1 MKKKVLSF
9 ALALCLTLE
18 TVPAEAAF
26 AATSKEEDNIEKQ
39 EEEGVEIQ
47 EREETQRNEEEERG
61 QETEPEESTETTVP
75 SESSGKED
83 SAETEEVSE
92 KVDDVEISAGEED
105 QKTIS
110 MSEEKDNVAIPD
122 SMDKNESAE
131 NVNTEMTEAV
141 ENEKRQ
147 EAEISVL
154 EIAEDYG
161 DLSEYDIYLANQLVN
176 FGRYDFMTQEYTDAC
191 GIYVR
196 SGKENGLSAKIAA
209 WRALT
214 FDGASELGYAQA
226 EVGYYEAILF
236 DLVYDEEGGG
246 IENTV
251 YDNIMDASEAV
262 KASNWKK
269 ICEGGE
275 EALMNMPVSEDN
287 LGAVYSAVQKCDSV
301 QVILDKIGNVTDI
314 LGYIDSGKEFL
325 DKLSELSVLLSVSEE
340 TQDIIT
346 DIAKSYDKIDA
357 MNAALDEYALL
368 FTDLMDE
375 ATIISYLAG
384 KTTLE
389 ELSKE
394 WAGGLWKS
402 VIRNMNS
409 VGLAVEV
416 GQTVGKMASNFLV
429 STDSIIE
436 NFYSMEAMTNFTKLL
451 TTQVRAYGERF
462 KSDPSVENARKFN
475 AAFELLYKAHVINL
489 DYAEKFLTQVNTE
502 GFINWLFQGAK
513 NENYLANLRSIGNM
527 KKDFNT
533 YMDHMKADSLL
544 LYQEAF
550 PDSIDTGLQ
559 EVVVEKPVSDEQLAA
574 IVEEIETISEMISD
588 ITFTEDKTFNAD
600 TEHYGNITLKNGTL
614 DLNGYNM
621 TIYGDLYIEGG
632 FLGLDGGDLT
642 VNGNIYHNG
651 GTLNLENGKVS
662 AQGDYYH
669 QGGTLILGT
678 GTAEVGG
685 SYYMGE
691 KKSDGSISTWYGE
704 VQMSNEEDLLKVSGD
719 FYMYCY
725 RGDYIQWTAGTTEI
739 GGNLYKYHNNTNG
752 GDTGIS
758 GSHKTV
764 FTGTEDQVIS
774 SSGEKQLNLAHIEIQ
789 NAVDRKVTLVGDI
802 GISGSLTGDSETVT
816 ITAQDAV
823 LSGNGFS
830 DQNLVVDSDLTYDG
844 GTWQLNGKSLKVN
857 GDVYQKGGIL
867 NLGKGS
873 LEVAGSYNHQGGT
886 LNPSGGS
893 VEIGENYYNVMFAID
908 SSSGDPIYQITSGI
922 LYMTNSASLMNVVGD
937 FIMASNQSHSG
948 KLTDGTIAIQ
958 GDFTQISGNNYN
970 FACSENM
977 TVILNGNEV
986 QNVSFESENS
996 RFNVLQITK
1005 DRESGYVFSPDPCWN
1020 ELEEIRDKFA
1030 ILIQPQDCAAIDG
1043 GEAVFTVKASGEG
1056 LSYQWQYCEPE
1067 GNSWKDIEEEKGYE
1081 DTLTI
1086 PVMAEMDGQKYR
1098 CVIKNNAGES
1108 LVTEEAVLNVK
1119 YELTILQQPE
1129 DFIGEEGETA
1139 VFTVLAAGYQVTY
1152 QWQYRN
1158 GESQEWRNSTMAGS
1172 RSSTLVV
1179 PVIKERNGQE
1189 YRCVLTDGDGNMIA
1203 TQEAELQ
1210 IKLENPFTD
1219 VPQGEYY
1226 YDAVLWAY
1234 ENGIASGLTANAFG
1248 PDEACTRAQ
1257 VVVFLWRAKGEP
1269 KAENNELPFSD
1280 IEKGSYYYDAV
1291 AWAYENGI
1299 VSGID
1304 SSRFGPEETVTRSQ
1318 FVTFLYRAEGKPGHN
1333 SSNPFTD
1340 VPQNEYYYDAVIWA
1354 YENGIASG
1362 LTGNRFG
1369 TDESCTRGQVATF
1382 LYRAYR

>member
-1 MKKKVLSF
+1 MSGNGFSNQNLVVDSD
-9 ALALCLTLE
+9 LTY
-18 TVPAEAAF
+18 
-26 AATSKEEDNIEKQ
+26 D
-39 EEEGVEIQ
+39 
-47 EREETQRNEEEERG
+47 
-61 QETEPEESTETTVP
+61 
-75 SESSGKED
+75 SG
-83 SAETEEVSE
+83 TW
-92 KVDDVEISAGEED
+92 
-105 QKTIS
+105 
-110 MSEEKDNVAIPD
+110 
-122 SMDKNESAE
+122 
-131 NVNTEMTEAV
+131 
-141 ENEKRQ
+141 
-147 EAEISVL
+147 L
-154 EIAEDYG
+154 
-161 DLSEYDIYLANQLVN
+161 
-176 FGRYDFMTQEYTDAC
+176 
-191 GIYVR
+191 
-196 SGKENGLSAKIAA
+196 
-209 WRALT
+209 
-214 FDGASELGYAQA
+214 FDG
-226 EVGYYEAILF
+226 
-236 DLVYDEEGGG
+236 
-246 IENTV
+246 
-251 YDNIMDASEAV
+251 
-262 KASNWKK
+262 
-269 ICEGGE
+269 
-275 EALMNMPVSEDN
+275 
-287 LGAVYSAVQKCDSV
+287 
-301 QVILDKIGNVTDI
+301 
-314 LGYIDSGKEFL
+314 
-325 DKLSELSVLLSVSEE
+325 
-340 TQDIIT
+340 
-346 DIAKSYDKIDA
+346 KS
-357 MNAALDEYALL
+357 
-368 FTDLMDE
+368 
-375 ATIISYLAG
+375 
-384 KTTLE
+384 
-389 ELSKE
+389 
-394 WAGGLWKS
+394 
-402 VIRNMNS
+402 
-409 VGLAVEV
+409 
-416 GQTVGKMASNFLV
+416 
-429 STDSIIE
+429 
-436 NFYSMEAMTNFTKLL
+436 
-451 TTQVRAYGERF
+451 
-462 KSDPSVENARKFN
+462 
-475 AAFELLYKAHVINL
+475 
-489 DYAEKFLTQVNTE
+489 
-502 GFINWLFQGAK
+502 
-513 NENYLANLRSIGNM
+513 
-527 KKDFNT
+527 
-533 YMDHMKADSLL
+533 
-544 LYQEAF
+544 
-550 PDSIDTGLQ
+550 LQ
-559 EVVVEKPVSDEQLAA
+559 
-574 IVEEIETISEMISD
+574 
-588 ITFTEDKTFNAD
+588 
-600 TEHYGNITLKNGTL
+600 
-614 DLNGYNM
+614 
-621 TIYGDLYIEGG
+621 
-632 FLGLDGGDLT
+632 
-642 VNGNIYHNG
+642 VNGNMHHNG
-651 GTLNLENGKVS
+651 GTLNLENGKVMVEG
-662 AQGDYYH
+662 AYYH

-691 KKSDGSISTWYGE
+691 KKSDGTISMWSGE
-704 VQMSNEEDLLKVSGD
+704 IKMSNEEDLLKVSGD
-719 FYMYCY
+719 FYMYCNQ
-725 RGDYIQWTAGTTEI
+725 GDHIQWTAGTTEI
-739 GGNLYKYHNNTNG
+739 GGNLYRYHNSGYN
-752 GDTGIS
+752 TGIS

-764 FTGTEDQVIS
+764 FTGTEDAIIS
-774 SSGEKQLNLAHIEIQ
+774 SSGGNQLDLAHVEVK
-789 NAVDRKVTLVGDI
+789 NAESRKLTLAGDI
-802 GISGSLTGDSETVT
+802 GLSGSLTGDSDAVT

-830 DQNLVVDSDLTYDG
+830 DQDLVVDSDLTYDSG
-844 GTWQLNGKSLKVN
+844 TWQLNGKSLRVNGDVYQKSGVLELTGGSVEVGGSYYMGEKKSDGTISMWSGEIKMSNEEDLLKVSGDFYMYCNQGDHIQWTAGTTEIGGNLYRYHNSGYNTGISGSHKTVFTGTKDPIISSSGGNQLDLAHVEIKNAGTRKLTLTGDIGISGSLTGDSKTVTISAQDAVLSGNGFSNQNFVVDSDLTYDSGTWQLNGKSLKVN

-873 LEVAGSYNHQGGT
+873 LEVTGSYNHQGGT

-922 LYMTNSASLMNVVGD
+922 LYMTNSASLMNVAGD

-977 TVILNGNEV
+977 TVILNGDEI

-1043 GEAVFTVKASGEG
+1043 GEAVFTVKVSGEG

-1067 GNSWKDIEEEKGYE
+1067 GNSWKDIEEEEGCE

-1129 DFIGEEGETA
+1129 DFTGEEGETA

-1340 VPQNEYYYDAVIWA
+1340 VPQGGYYYDAVIWA